1 MQRFS
6 RGGMVVLQNK
16 KTKTFRAFIII
27 GLIIGILLIILLLQS
42 TNIFSSINIAVTS
55 LQAFLFGIVFSGIM
69 SPMLK
74 GFENLLAKKLSTP
87 ENPRRELIRG
97 IGVALTLAVTL
108 FIIIGVIV
116 IVIPQVGVTFEKI
129 IPSFR
134 GMVNGFNSWIQ
145 GFSDSEIWTERVY
158 PFIQEITTNISKWVM
173 NNMGAGTDIF
183 NAVTSGIMSAVNV
196 LFNMIIGL
204 ILSVYLLLSK
214 EKLFAQIE
222 KLCMAL
228 FKKKWGAYI
237 MDIIDEG
244 ARIFSGF
251 FGAKILEAILMGV
264 LCFVGM
270 MIIRLPYA
278 TLVSVLVGIANIIPF
293 FGPYIGTIL
302 GAALIVLV
310 DPWQALYYIIFMIA
324 LVQFD
329 GNIMGPKILGHSTGL
344 SPMWVI
350 VSILLF
356 GGTLGIVGTFI
367 GVPVFAWIYYVVKK
381 IAENSLVK
389 QELPTST
396 DEYEEMREEEQ
407 AREEQMQ
414 NAREKNKA
422 EK

>member
-1 MQRFS
+1 
-6 RGGMVVLQNK
+6 MVMIQNK
-16 KTKTFRAFIII
+16 KTKTVRAFIVM
-27 GLIIGILLIILLLQS
+27 GFIIGILLIILLLKA
-42 TNIFSSINIAVTS
+42 TDIFASVNIAVAS
-55 LQAFLFGIVFSGIM
+55 LQAFLFGIVFSCIM

-74 GFENLLAKKLSTP
+74 GFENLLSKKLSTP
-87 ENPRRELIRG
+87 EKPRKELIRG
-97 IGVALTLAVTL
+97 LGVALTLAVTL
-108 FIIIGVIV
+108 FIIIAVII
-116 IVIPQVGVTFEKI
+116 IVIPQVGVTVEKI

-134 GMVNGFNSWIQ
+134 NMVDGFNDWVQS
-145 GFSDSEIWTERVY
+145 FSDNEIWQERVY

-173 NNMGAGTDIF
+173 SNMGAGTDIF

-196 LFNMIIGL
+196 LFNMLIGL

-222 KLCMAL
+222 KLCKAI
-228 FKKKWGAYI
+228 FKEKWGTYI

-270 MIIRLPYA
+270 FIMQLPYA
-278 TLVSVLVGIANIIPF
+278 TLISVLVGIANIIPF

-310 DPWQALYYIIFMIA
+310 NPWQALYYVIFMIV

-367 GVPVFAWIYYVVKK
+367 GVPVFAWIYYIVKK

-389 QELPTST
+389 QDLPTST
-396 DEYEEMREEEQ
+396 DEYEEMREEEKEREEKMQ
-407 AREEQMQ
+407 DAREQ
-414 NAREKNKA
+414 NKA
-422 EK
+422 KNEKG